1 MKGSQK
7 EKHRNLSE
15 FVSDFVFDE
24 LYKYKFSA
32 MKDQLYSNYSGE
44 YNMTKIDEEVQLDN
58 VEDLWNIVISINPD
72 IFNEKR

>member
-1 MKGSQK
+1 MHVRTQK

-24 LYKYKFSA
+24 FYKYKFSA

-44 YNMTKIDEEVQLDN
+44 YNMTKIDEEVQLDFG
-58 VEDLWNIVISINPD
+58 SG
-72 IFNEKR
+72 KRKTTTHKF